1 MNILAIILSITA
13 FVCAFIPVYGMIISI
28 LFTIVSVVLA
38 MITSKDNKYK
48 EGSVIAVTLSIFAIL
63 VCMVVN
69 IVYFV
74 NANKDKKSLDGDPIS
89 AIQTYNLNEGVIS
102 CEKFEIT
109 INDITDSEDNV
120 KVELSVTSK
129 IDGFKFSVFDFA
141 LSDGSSNNYVVAS
154 YTLDLPSIDY
164 NLNTNEKE
172 DLTLVFSHKKF
183 DTNNFIVFNNSENGV
198 KILI

>member
-38 MITSKDNKYK
+38 VITSKDNKYK

-102 CEKFEIT
+102 CEKFEIK

-120 KVELSVTSK
+120 RVELSVTSK

>member
-38 MITSKDNKYK
+38 VITSKDNKYK

-102 CEKFEIT
+102 CEKFEIK

-141 LSDGSSNNYVVAS
+141 LASNR
-154 YTLDLPSIDY
+154 L
-164 NLNTNEKE
+164 
-172 DLTLVFSHKKF
+172 
-183 DTNNFIVFNNSENGV
+183 
-198 KILI
+198 

>member
-38 MITSKDNKYK
+38 VITSKDNKYK

-74 NANKDKKSLDGDPIS
+74 NANKDKKNLDGDPIS

-102 CEKFEIT
+102 CEKFEIK

>member
-1 MNILAIILSITA
+1 MNVLAIILSITA

-38 MITSKDNKYK
+38 VITSKDNKYK

>member
-38 MITSKDNKYK
+38 VITSKDNKYK

-102 CEKFEIT
+102 CEKFEIK

-120 KVELSVTSK
+120 RVELSVTSK

-172 DLTLVFSHKKF
+172 DLALVFSHKKF

>member
-1 MNILAIILSITA
+1 MNVLAIILSITA

-38 MITSKDNKYK
+38 VITSKDNKYK

-109 INDITDSEDNV
+109 IDDITDSEDNV
-120 KVELSVTSK
+120 RVELSVTSK

>member
-1 MNILAIILSITA
+1 MNVLAIILSITA

-38 MITSKDNKYK
+38 VITSKDNKYK

-102 CEKFEIT
+102 CEKFEIK

-120 KVELSVTSK
+120 RVELSVTSK

-172 DLTLVFSHKKF
+172 DLTVVFSHKKF

>member
-1 MNILAIILSITA
+1 MNVLAIILSITA

-38 MITSKDNKYK
+38 VITSKDNKYK

-102 CEKFEIT
+102 CEKFEIK

-120 KVELSVTSK
+120 RVELSVTSK

-141 LSDGSSNNYVVAS
+141 LSDGSSSNYVVAS

>member
-38 MITSKDNKYK
+38 VITSKDNKYK

-102 CEKFEIT
+102 CEKFEIK

>member
-38 MITSKDNKYK
+38 VITSKDNKYK

-74 NANKDKKSLDGDPIS
+74 NANKDKKNLDGDPIS

-109 INDITDSEDNV
+109 IDDITDSEDNV
-120 KVELSVTSK
+120 RVELSVTSK

>member
-38 MITSKDNKYK
+38 VITSKDNKYK

>member
-1 MNILAIILSITA
+1 MNVLAIILSITA

-38 MITSKDNKYK
+38 VITSKDNKYK

-102 CEKFEIT
+102 CEKFEIK

-120 KVELSVTSK
+120 RVELSVTSK

>member
-38 MITSKDNKYK
+38 VITSKDNKYK

-74 NANKDKKSLDGDPIS
+74 NANKDKKNLDGDPIS

-102 CEKFEIT
+102 CEKFEIK

-120 KVELSVTSK
+120 RVELSVTSK

>member
-38 MITSKDNKYK
+38 VITSKDNKYK

-74 NANKDKKSLDGDPIS
+74 NANKDKKSLDGNPIS

-102 CEKFEIT
+102 CEKFEIK

>member
-38 MITSKDNKYK
+38 VITSKDNKYK

-102 CEKFEIT
+102 CEKFEIK

-120 KVELSVTSK
+120 RVELSVTSK

-183 DTNNFIVFNNSENGV
+183 DTNNFIVFNNSKNGV

>member
-38 MITSKDNKYK
+38 VITSKDNKYK

-74 NANKDKKSLDGDPIS
+74 NANKDKKSLDGNPIS
-89 AIQTYNLNEGVIS
+89 AIQTHNLNEGVIS
-102 CEKFEIT
+102 CEKFEIK

>member
-38 MITSKDNKYK
+38 VITSKDNKYK

-102 CEKFEIT
+102 CEKFEIK

-120 KVELSVTSK
+120 RVELSVTSK

-141 LSDGSSNNYVVAS
+141 LSDGSSSNYVVAS